1 MFSNRARLLVTGA
14 LVILGVISYN
24 WHEPEIT
31 AAIGMFVLLMIWGF
45 FKEGTIIIAAKSF
58 HKKDYERTE
67 QLLNQVIRPEW
78 LSKKRRGFYEFIM
91 GGIYLQKQEFEE
103 AEKHYELAARFP
115 LRSANDHV
123 AALGHVVNINIR
135 QGNYEKAKAYLQ
147 LADKY
152 EDKTNAKMKEVIKR
166 LHEELKNK

>member
-1 MFSNRARLLVTGA
+1 MFSNRARILVIGA
-14 LVILGVISYN
+14 LAILAALAYN
-24 WHEPEIT
+24 WHEYTIG
-31 AAIGMFVLLMIWGF
+31 AAIGMFILLMIWGF
-45 FKEGTIIIAAKSF
+45 FKEGPIILAAKSF

-67 QLLNQVIRPEW
+67 YLLNQVIRPEW

-91 GGIYLQKQEFEE
+91 GGVALQKQDFAE
-103 AEKHYELAARFP
+103 AEKHYELAAQFP
-115 LRSANDHV
+115 LRTANDHV

-135 QGNYEKAKAYLQ
+135 WGNYEKAKAYLQ

-152 EDKTNAKMKEVIKR
+152 EDKINAKMKEVINR